1 MMLHGAEVE
10 VRLHVYR
17 VEVGG
22 AGDQDRANYN
32 SFDLICQMTGQQ
44 SVWTDIERK

>member
-1 MMLHGAEVE
+1 MLHGAEVE

-22 AGDQDRANYN
+22 AGDQDVEACTNHN
-32 SFDLICQMTGQQ
+32 N
-44 SVWTDIERK
+44 